1 MHEGQR
7 ISYVNVWPITK
18 CNRNKE
24 GPIINVH
31 SQLHLL
37 TGYARERLCGNFGI
51 RFFDRKKCVLQGIS
65 DSHTRPRGLPF
76 NGLYILLYRV
86 KYKAGKSLFCVRLE
100 AEIQLESGLDLNRE
114 STALAVLHICSDQQK
129 YNKTTFYFKNITF
142 IHNYDRGVH
151 LPFMPYSGYCCT
163 TIIFTSLNAGN
174 KIIILAMTEW
184 AKIIYCRLSVFFV
197 CCFLGGGVGLYFCFH
212 CSVHFCI
219 YIVQLFKSMHCS
231 ICLFN
236 TLLYFKGNLWAIGH
250 SEWNMSK
257 YVVIKNITTE
267 QKYCIT

>member
-1 MHEGQR
+1 MHFAWYFLPARVALQR
-7 ISYVNVWPITK
+7 TI
-18 CNRNKE
+18 
-24 GPIINVH
+24 H
-31 SQLHLL
+31 SSLPCQIQSRKVFVLCE
-37 TGYARERLCGNFGI
+37 TGGWNSTW
-51 RFFDRKKCVLQGIS
+51 V
-65 DSHTRPRGLPF
+65 RPR
-76 NGLYILLYRV
+76 
-86 KYKAGKSLFCVRLE
+86 S
-100 AEIQLESGLDLNRE
+100 ESGID
-114 STALAVLHICSDQQK
+114 SPVLAVLHICSERAEI

-231 ICLFN
+231 IC
-236 TLLYFKGNLWAIGH
+236 
-250 SEWNMSK
+250 
-257 YVVIKNITTE
+257 
-267 QKYCIT
+267 

>member
-1 MHEGQR
+1 VTKSSFWDFCQNQHIYFPLEGDNPTRLRLGGYRLLGENKSDIDHLGISMLYMHEGQR

-129 YNKTTFYFKNITF
+129 YTWKQD
-142 IHNYDRGVH
+142 H
-151 LPFMPYSGYCCT
+151 
-163 TIIFTSLNAGN
+163 
-174 KIIILAMTEW
+174 IL
-184 AKIIYCRLSVFFV
+184 F
-197 CCFLGGGVGLYFCFH
+197 
-212 CSVHFCI
+212 
-219 YIVQLFKSMHCS
+219 
-231 ICLFN
+231 
-236 TLLYFKGNLWAIGH
+236 
-250 SEWNMSK
+250 
-257 YVVIKNITTE
+257 
-267 QKYCIT
+267 